1 MTDGMTKL
9 RLSPFSTM
17 LVTQD
22 IEAMCLNIKNITTCW
37 KFSDVNSSLDNLSYI
52 LSLRLNNE

>member
-1 MTDGMTKL
+1 MTKL